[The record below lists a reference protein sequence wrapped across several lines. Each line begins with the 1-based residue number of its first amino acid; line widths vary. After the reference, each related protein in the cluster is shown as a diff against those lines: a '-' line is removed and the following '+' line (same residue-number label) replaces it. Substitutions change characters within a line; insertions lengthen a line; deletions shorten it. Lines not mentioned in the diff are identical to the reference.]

1 MTAFIPSHFMR
12 SLVKEVPMFQI
23 SRVDHTALRTD
34 DMEATVQFYCGVL
47 GLPLL
52 QTMRGS
58 GASRRYVFGAGDRNR
73 LVFFD
78 GHARSEEGAPQHL
91 DHIAIHVD
99 TVEEFDEAYRRLQD
113 HGVATTDIIERA
125 YGKTFYFHDPN
136 GIYIQIG
143 LDTQPDPRVA
153 DDPDP
158 VPSASKY
165 LVQS

>member
-1 MTAFIPSHFMR
+1 
-12 SLVKEVPMFQI
+12 MFET
-23 SRVDHTALRTD
+23 SRVDHTALRTH
-34 DMEATVQFYCGVL
+34 DMEATVQFYSGVL

-58 GASRRYVFGAGDRNR
+58 EGGDTARRYVFGAGERNR

-78 GHARSEEGAPQHL
+78 GQPPPEEGSAQHL
-91 DHIAIHVD
+91 DHIAIHVE
-99 TVEEFDEAYRRLQD
+99 TAEEFDGSYRRLRD
-113 HGVATTDIIERA
+113 HGIKVTAIFERP

-136 GIYIQIG
+136 GIHIQIG

-165 LVQS
+165 LVRK

>member
-1 MTAFIPSHFMR
+1 
-12 SLVKEVPMFQI
+12 MFKV
-23 SRVDHTALRTD
+23 SRVDHTAFRTH
-34 DMEATVQFYCGVL
+34 DMEATVQFYSGAL

-52 QTMRGS
+52 QTMYSDGS
-58 GASRRYVFGAGDRNR
+58 GRRYVFGAGEKNR

-78 GHARSEEGAPQHL
+78 GHPPLEEGAPQLL

-99 TVEEFDEAYRRLQD
+99 TEEEFDESFRRLQD
-113 HGVATTDIIERA
+113 HSIKGTDIIERA

-153 DDPDP
+153 DDPNP

-165 LVQS
+165 LVRS

>member
-1 MTAFIPSHFMR
+1 MP
-12 SLVKEVPMFQI
+12 
-23 SRVDHTALRTD
+23 
-34 DMEATVQFYCGVL
+34 
-47 GLPLL
+47 
-52 QTMRGS
+52 
-58 GASRRYVFGAGDRNR
+58 
-73 LVFFD
+73 
-78 GHARSEEGAPQHL
+78 L

-99 TVEEFDEAYRRLQD
+99 TVEEFDESYRRLQD

-165 LVQS
+165 LVRS

>member
-1 MTAFIPSHFMR
+1 
-12 SLVKEVPMFQI
+12 MFQI
-23 SRVDHTALRTD
+23 SRVDHTALRTG
-34 DMEATVQFYCGVL
+34 DMESTVQFYSGIL

-52 QTMRGS
+52 QTMRSGGGAEGS
-58 GASRRYVFGAGDRNR
+58 ARRYVFGAGERSR

-78 GHARSEEGAPQHL
+78 GHPSPHEGSPRLL

-99 TVEEFDEAYRRLQD
+99 TTEEFDEAYQRLRD
-113 HGVATTDIIERA
+113 HAVEVTGIIERA

-136 GIYIQIG
+136 GIYIQIA

-158 VPSASKY
+158 TPSARKY
-165 LVQS
+165 LVSP

>member
-1 MTAFIPSHFMR
+1 
-12 SLVKEVPMFQI
+12 MFQV
-23 SRVDHTALRTD
+23 SRVDHTAFRTH
-34 DMEATVQFYCGVL
+34 DMEATVQFYSGVL

-52 QTMRGS
+52 QTMG
-58 GASRRYVFGAGDRNR
+58 GGEASRRYVFGAGEKNR

-78 GHARSEEGAPQHL
+78 GHPPLGEGAPQPL

-99 TVEEFDEAYRRLQD
+99 TEEAFVESFRRLQE
-113 HGVATTDIIERA
+113 HGIKVTDIIERA

-136 GIYIQIG
+136 GIYIQIA

-153 DDPDP
+153 DDPNP

-165 LVQS
+165 LVRS